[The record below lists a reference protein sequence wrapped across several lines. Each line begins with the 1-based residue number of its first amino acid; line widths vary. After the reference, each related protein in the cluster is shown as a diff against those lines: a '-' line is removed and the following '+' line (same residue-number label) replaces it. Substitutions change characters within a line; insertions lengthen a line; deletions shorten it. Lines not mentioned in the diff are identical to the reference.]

1 LGGLLLLGAETLHPT
16 ILLTTINTDPGP
28 FASEAAGTA
37 SRLHGIMFI
46 LGQTGVIFGLLAL
59 YSYLSSR
66 YRDTLALPALLTSL
80 LALVLVMPFVGVAA
94 YAIPL
99 SGASYLAGHHDS
111 LDWITHLQ
119 NSPATAIEGIAA
131 LLLGLV
137 GAVLFAV
144 VFWRSGVVPKP
155 AAVLWAAGFTIEG
168 LTPGLP
174 PPLRVVD
181 GLLLAIACGWVAL
194 VLWRAAEETA
204 AGP

>member
-16 ILLTTINTDPGP
+16 ILVTTITTDPGP

-37 SRLHGIMFI
+37 SRLHGIMFV

-66 YRDTLALPALLTSL
+66 GRDSLALPALVTSL

-111 LDWITHLQ
+111 MDWITTLP
-119 NSPATAIEGIAA
+119 NSPSTTIEGIAV

-144 VFWRSGVVPKP
+144 VFWRRGPMPKP
-155 AAVLWAAGFTIEG
+155 VAVLWAAAFTIEG

-174 PPLRVVD
+174 PPARVLD
-181 GLLLAIACGWVAL
+181 GLLLALACGWVAV
-194 VLWRAAEETA
+194 VLWRAPEEPA
-204 AGP
+204 PG